1 MTASPATAP
10 SRTGSHTTAAPMTVW
25 THVLREHRRALIGW
39 SVAVA
44 AVTAIYVSVYPSF
57 GGGAMD
63 DMIANLPEGLVKAL
77 GYDDM
82 SSPGGYL
89 SSTVFA
95 LLAPILL
102 SVYGVSLGAR
112 LIAGEEEDGTLEL
125 ELAAPVTRG
134 AVFRERL
141 LALWTGLV
149 LLSAVVGSS
158 TILLALAMSIDIGVT
173 QVAAGTVGLLL
184 LVAGFATVAL
194 GVGAW
199 TGRRAYALAAGA
211 GLAAA
216 AFVLN
221 GVADLADAAWM
232 RAVSPFAWFLDA
244 EPLVQGFVASSLL
257 SLAAIPL
264 LAAVFGA
271 VRFVKRDVLV

>member
-1 MTASPATAP
+1 MTTAPMTGAPTTASPK
-10 SRTGSHTTAAPMTVW
+10 TAAPMTVW
-25 THVLREHRRALIGW
+25 SHVLREHRRALVGW
-39 SVAVA
+39 SLAVA

-63 DMIANLPEGLVKAL
+63 DMIANLPDAMVQAL
-77 GYDDM
+77 GYDEM

-89 SSTVFA
+89 TSTVFA

-102 SVYGVSLGAR
+102 IIYGVSLGTR

-125 ELAAPVTRG
+125 ELAAPVTR
-134 AVFRERL
+134 AALYRERL
-141 LALWTGLV
+141 FALWTGLV
-149 LLSAVVGSS
+149 LLSAVVGL
-158 TILLALAMSIDIGVT
+158 TTVLLVAVLDIEVGPVL
-173 QVAAGTVGLLL
+173 VAAGTVGLLL

-194 GVGAW
+194 AVGAW

-221 GVADLADAAWM
+221 GVAPLVDSNWM

-244 EPLVQGFVASSLL
+244 EPLIEGFVASSLL
-257 SLAAIPL
+257 P
-264 LAAVFGA
+264 LAAVPLVAAVLGA
-271 VRFVKRDVLV
+271 VRFVRRDVLV